1 MSLSARLL
9 KPRKILRGIN
19 VDLQLQSFDGKKA
32 GNISVSDTL
41 FDREYNESLVHQV
54 VTAYL
59 AGARSGTHAQKTRS
73 EVSGGGRKPFAQKGS
88 GRARAGTIRSPLWR
102 SGGATFAAKT
112 RDYSQKVNRKMYRNA
127 LCSILS
133 ELRRNDAL
141 IVVDK
146 VELDTPKTKDLLSKT
161 QSLGLSN
168 ALIVTEN
175 AAGNLA
181 LASRNL
187 YDIAA
192 TDAAHVNPVALLR
205 FEKVVMSEDSI
216 RKLEESLA

>member
-1 MSLSARLL
+1 M
-9 KPRKILRGIN
+9 
-19 VDLQLQSFDGKKA
+19 DLQLQSFDGAEA
-32 GNISVSDTL
+32 GNITVSEAM

-59 AGARSGTHAQKTRS
+59 AGARAGTHAQKTRS

-88 GRARAGTIRSPLWR
+88 GRARAGTIRSPIWR
-102 SGGATFAAKT
+102 SGGTTFAAKP
-112 RDYSQKVNRKMYRNA
+112 RDYSQKVNRKVYRNA

-133 ELRRNDAL
+133 ELRRKDSL
-141 IVVDK
+141 VIVDK
-146 VELDTPKTKDLLSKT
+146 VDLATPKTKDLLVKT
-161 QSLGLSN
+161 DALGVKN

-205 FEKVVMSEDSI
+205 FEKVVMSEDSV
-216 RKLEESLA
+216 RKLEESLL

>member
-1 MSLSARLL
+1 
-9 KPRKILRGIN
+9 
-19 VDLQLQSFDGKKA
+19 VDLQLQSFDGKSA
-32 GNISVSDTL
+32 GNISVSDAL

-59 AGARSGTHAQKTRS
+59 AGARAGTHAQKSRS
-73 EVSGGGRKPFAQKGS
+73 DVSGGGRKPFSQKGS

-102 SGGATFAAKT
+102 SGGKTFAAT
-112 RDYSQKVNRKMYRNA
+112 NRDYSQKVNRKMYRSA
-127 LCSILS
+127 MASILS
-133 ELRRNDAL
+133 ELRRQDAL

-146 VELDTPKTKDLLSKT
+146 VELDTPKTKDLLVKA
-161 QSLGLSN
+161 QGLGLSN

-175 AAGNLA
+175 AAGNVA

-216 RKLEESLA
+216 RKLEETMA

>member
-1 MSLSARLL
+1 M
-9 KPRKILRGIN
+9 
-19 VDLQLQSFDGKKA
+19 DLQLQSFDGKKA
-32 GNISVSDTL
+32 GNITVSDAV

-59 AGARSGTHAQKTRS
+59 AAARSGTVSQKTRS
-73 EVSGGGRKPFAQKGS
+73 EVSGGGRKPFSQKGS

-102 SGGATFAAKT
+102 SGGTTFAAKP
-112 RDYSQKVNRKMYRNA
+112 RDYSQKVNRKVYRNA
-127 LCSILS
+127 ICSILS

-141 IVVDK
+141 VVVDK
-146 VELDTPKTKDLLSKT
+146 VDLETPKTKDLLAKT
-161 QSLGLSN
+161 NAMGIKN
-168 ALIVTEN
+168 ALIVSEN

-187 YDIAA
+187 YDLAA
-192 TDAAHVNPVALLR
+192 TDAAHLNPVALLR
-205 FEKVVMSEDSI
+205 FDKVVMSEDSV

>member
-1 MSLSARLL
+1 M
-9 KPRKILRGIN
+9 
-19 VDLQLQSFDGKKA
+19 DLQLQSFDGKKA
-32 GNISVSDTL
+32 GNIAVSDAL
-41 FDREYNESLVHQV
+41 FDREFNESLVHQV
-54 VTAYL
+54 VTSYL

-102 SGGATFAAKT
+102 SGGTTFAAKN
-112 RDYSQKVNRKMYRNA
+112 RDYSQKVNRKMYRSA
-127 LCSILS
+127 IASILS

-146 VELDTPKTKDLLSKT
+146 VELDTPKTKDLLAKAK
-161 QSLGLSN
+161 SLGLSN

-205 FEKVVMSEDSI
+205 FEKVVMSEDSV

>member
-1 MSLSARLL
+1 M
-9 KPRKILRGIN
+9 
-19 VDLQLQSFDGKKA
+19 DLQLHSFDGKKKA
-32 GNISVSDTL
+32 GNITVSDAL
-41 FDREYNESLVHQV
+41 LDREYNESLVHQV
-54 VTAYL
+54 VTAYMA
-59 AGARSGTHAQKTRS
+59 AGRAGTHAQKTRS
-73 EVSGGGRKPFAQKGS
+73 EVSGGGRKPFSQKGS

-102 SGGATFAAKT
+102 SGGVTFAAKN

-127 LCSILS
+127 ISSILS

-146 VELDTPKTKDLLSKT
+146 VDLGSPKTKDLLAKTSK
-161 QSLGLSN
+161 LGISN

-205 FEKVVMSEDSI
+205 FEKVVMSEDSV
-216 RKLEESLA
+216 RKLEESFA

>member
-1 MSLSARLL
+1 MDL
-9 KPRKILRGIN
+9 K
-19 VDLQLQSFDGKKA
+19 LQSFDGKKA
-32 GNISVSDTL
+32 GNIAVSDAV
-41 FDREYNESLVHQV
+41 FDREYNEPMVHQV

-59 AGARSGTHAQKTRS
+59 AGARSGTHSQKTRS
-73 EVSGGGRKPFAQKGS
+73 EVRGGGRKPFAQKGS

-102 SGGATFAAKT
+102 SGGATFAAKP
-112 RDYSQKVNRKMYRNA
+112 RDYSQKVNRKVYRNA
-127 LCSILS
+127 VCAILS

-141 IVVDK
+141 VLVDK
-146 VELDTPKTKDLLSKT
+146 VELDSPKTKALLAKT
-161 QSLGLSN
+161 EALGLKN

-192 TDAAHVNPVALLR
+192 TDAAHVNPVSLLR
-205 FEKVVMSEDSI
+205 FEKVVMSEDSV
-216 RKLEESLA
+216 RKLEESLV

>member
-1 MSLSARLL
+1 
-9 KPRKILRGIN
+9 

-32 GNISVSDTL
+32 GNITVSDAM

-54 VTAYL
+54 VTAFM

-73 EVSGGGRKPFAQKGS
+73 EVRGGGRKPFAQKGS

-102 SGGATFAAKT
+102 SGGITFAAKP
-112 RDYSQKVNRKMYRNA
+112 RDYSQKVNRKVYRNA
-127 LCSILS
+127 ICTILS

-141 IVVDK
+141 VVVDK
-146 VELDTPKTKDLLSKT
+146 IELESAKTKDLLAKVSA
-161 QSLGLSN
+161 LGLKN
-168 ALIVTEN
+168 ALLVTEN
-175 AAGNLA
+175 AAGNVD

-187 YDIAA
+187 YDLAT
-192 TDAAHVNPVALLR
+192 TDAAHLNPVALLR

-216 RKLEESLA
+216 RKLEESLV

>member
-1 MSLSARLL
+1 
-9 KPRKILRGIN
+9 
-19 VDLQLQSFDGKKA
+19 VDLKLQSFDGKKA
-32 GNISVSDTL
+32 GDITVSDAV

-54 VTAYL
+54 VTAYM

-73 EVSGGGRKPFAQKGS
+73 EVRGGGRKPFAQKGT

-102 SGGATFAAKT
+102 GGGATFAAKP
-112 RDYSQKVNRKMYRNA
+112 RDYSQKVNRKVYRGA

-133 ELRRNDAL
+133 ELRRNNAL
-141 IVVDK
+141 IIVDK
-146 VELDTPKTKDLLSKT
+146 VELETPKTKDLLAKT
-161 QSLGLSN
+161 AALGLKN

-205 FEKVVMSEDSI
+205 FEKVVMSEDSV
-216 RKLEESLA
+216 RKLEESLL